1 MPESKRRDREVVKT
15 RYSKKDP
22 VIGGKTIKRTDRN
35 KSPDERKLGRVR
47 TTTTVPDTRYR
58 STDDIFNDV
67 VAKWKSRA
75 WKTVGGAGIL
85 SGLYGGLS
93 SEPMQELYADT
104 AKRFPRLANIF
115 SDSVSAEENDG
126 SGLQFQQS
134 TQEELDAFM
143 EELRKEQAAT
153 KNNELEDKDEMSLQ
167 TLQNEIVDED
177 RGRAGI
183 TSDPLDMARMGFA
196 IAGARSI
203 PELSQGLYGLAT
215 DIQGRRVEDKKLEME
230 GDIAIA
236 TIQQLKAQAN
246 LYEQQGKYAAAGELN
261 NLARQYSTMLTPLM
275 QQVMMGNEEAKIQM
289 QDIIDS
295 MNDVL
300 SRSKRELGIEVNP
313 DDKQAR
319 QDRSAINQATV
330 SP

>member
-1 MPESKRRDREVVKT
+1 MGHPKVT
-15 RYSKKDP
+15 W
-22 VIGGKTIKRTDRN
+22 
-35 KSPDERKLGRVR
+35 
-47 TTTTVPDTRYR
+47 
-58 STDDIFNDV
+58 STF
-67 VAKWKSRA
+67 
-75 WKTVGGAGIL
+75 L
-85 SGLYGGLS
+85 
-93 SEPMQELYADT
+93 
-104 AKRFPRLANIF
+104 F

-215 DIQGRRVEDKKLEME
+215 DIQGRRVEDK
-230 GDIAIA
+230 
-236 TIQQLKAQAN
+236 
-246 LYEQQGKYAAAGELN
+246 
-261 NLARQYSTMLTPLM
+261 
-275 QQVMMGNEEAKIQM
+275 
-289 QDIIDS
+289 
-295 MNDVL
+295 
-300 SRSKRELGIEVNP
+300 
-313 DDKQAR
+313 
-319 QDRSAINQATV
+319 
-330 SP
+330 